1 MEKILELPKV
11 SILTPT
17 FNRSSFSPL
26 AIKNILD
33 TEYPKEKIE
42 WIILDDSN
50 DGSSWEEILKENKHL
65 LPKYIYLQ
73 REKKMNISQKRNYL
87 CKNSSNPILVF
98 MDDDD
103 IYLPQHLINRVRP
116 LINNTRIGLIGSKD
130 MLLYF
135 GYDNTYRWKMNNENK
150 NMHEGTFAFRKPFWK
165 KNNFSENDRK
175 AEGVN
180 FISGRE
186 DKVMHLSC
194 SDVMIMCGHGDNT
207 IPKDIF
213 FNYLKEWKLSH
224 IPDNIKTKINHY
236 NSLF

>member
-116 LINNTRIGLIGSKD
+116 LINNTRIELVGSKD

-135 GYDNTYRWKMNNENK
+135 GYDNTYRWKMNNEPRNICMK
-150 NMHEGTFAFRKPFWK
+150 ELWLFENHFGK
-165 KNNFSENDRK
+165 KEILVKMIEN
-175 AEGVN
+175 V
-180 FISGRE
+180 
-186 DKVMHLSC
+186 KVL
-194 SDVMIMCGHGDNT
+194 IL
-207 IPKDIF
+207 
-213 FNYLKEWKLSH
+213 YLEE
-224 IPDNIKTKINHY
+224 KIR
-236 NSLF
+236 